1 MGGEAGTSEKKLAA
15 LDESLDE
22 EDDDEGGD
30 QERLETIKA
39 LIFDTY
45 RIQNR
50 MSLQLEEYISDLE
63 FIFSEERSDD
73 TDERTLYHTVFGM
86 PQ

>member
-15 LDESLDE
+15 LDESVDE
-22 EDDDEGGD
+22 EDDEEGGD
-30 QERLETIKA
+30 QERLETVKA

-50 MSLQLEEYISDLE
+50 MSLQLEEFISDLE
-63 FIFSEERSDD
+63 FIFSEDR
-73 TDERTLYHTVFGM
+73 
-86 PQ
+86 

>member
-1 MGGEAGTSEKKLAA
+1 M
-15 LDESLDE
+15 DE
-22 EDDDEGGD
+22 EDDDEAGD
-30 QERLETIKA
+30 QERLETVKA

-50 MSLQLEEYISDLE
+50 MSLQLEAYISDLE
-63 FIFSEERSDD
+63 FIFSENRQDD
-73 TDERTLYHTVFGM
+73 ADERTLYHTVLGM